1 MKKKYYVIGL
11 MSGTSVDGVDL
22 AYCSFEYKN
31 KWSSDILYSK
41 TVSYPDDMQERL
53 KNCVDLPSV
62 ELLQLDHELGK
73 WFGKQISRFI
83 SKENLTPL
91 LIASHGHTVFHQPK
105 RGFTY
110 QIGNLYEIYHQV
122 KIPVAGDFR
131 SLDVTLG
138 GQGAPLVPIGDS
150 QLFSDYDFCLNLGG
164 FSNISFDKNGKRL
177 AFDICAVNSV
187 LNYLAEKK
195 GLPFD
200 RNGETG
206 ANGRFIEALFLKL
219 NELDYYQLKGPKSLG
234 IEWVNEKVIPL
245 LNNSNVK
252 VEDQLHTYYRHIAYQ
267 IRLAIDDFIRT
278 GSSKNMLITG
288 GGAFNEFLI
297 SNIKNQMEDKASCV
311 IPSEKM
317 ISYKEALIFAF
328 LGLLRWMNKTN
339 TLKSVTGAKYDS
351 SGGVIVNN
359 LIIKQNNKDFSH
371 QRHKLK
377 Y

>member
-31 KWSSDILYSK
+31 KWSSDILCSK

-105 RGFTY
+105 RGVTY